1 LTWLILDV
9 GPTNQFQQ
17 IRTAADSAIASSVR
31 GVTGTR
37 LGDKVCSLPQLG
49 QIVAPIGISH
59 EQAMQLVISS
69 FITPPLRMTASSD
82 SQQKKRLAPRVCRRS
97 CVLGSAQIAENLC
110 R

>member
-69 FITPPLRMTASSD
+69 FTATPF
-82 SQQKKRLAPRVCRRS
+82 
-97 CVLGSAQIAENLC
+97 
-110 R
+110 